1 MSDFTAIMLT
11 LATLGVASLAT
22 VAWVRKIHA
31 RLDDIVSGVV
41 NGVSV
46 PMRYRWFMLFQD
58 FVGNAF
64 GLALILFIFM
74 AGFLAAADVAADP
87 SVVNT
92 AYFCAA
98 GAGWG
103 AVTIL
108 IFSFS
113 WVVFLTSVLRQA
125 KAD

>member
-1 MSDFTAIMLT
+1 MSDLAAILLI
-11 LATLGVASLAT
+11 LATFAIASIAT
-22 VAWVRKIHA
+22 AAFVRRVHS
-31 RLDDIVSGVV
+31 RLDDIVTGMV

-64 GLALILFIFM
+64 GIALILFIFM
-74 AGFLAAADVAADP
+74 SGFLAAADVAGEP

-103 AVTIL
+103 AVAIL

>member
-22 VAWVRKIHA
+22 VAWVRKLPA
-31 RLDDIVSGVV
+31 RPDDIVSGVV

-74 AGFLAAADVAADP
+74 AGFLAAADVAVDP

-103 AVTIL
+103 AVAIL
-108 IFSFS
+108 LFSFS
-113 WVVFLTSVLRQA
+113 WVVFLTSFLRRE